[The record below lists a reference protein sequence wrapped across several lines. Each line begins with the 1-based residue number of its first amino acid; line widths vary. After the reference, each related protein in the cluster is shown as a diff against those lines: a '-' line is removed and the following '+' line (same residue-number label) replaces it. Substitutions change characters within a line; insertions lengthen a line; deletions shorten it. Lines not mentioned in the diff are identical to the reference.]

1 MQEKKKLV
9 NISINI
15 YTTYFGFLTKKK
27 KKKLTKIKPSWQV
40 EKQKRTYHKISS
52 STTECCTNERLWYC
66 PIKLRPIQGSDRPPP
81 GVSLSALCSLQ
92 QGCKWTTC
100 KLPCLTNLMAILFV
114 HSLIFFSNTSLF
126 FFLIASAHGV
136 TGDKIS
142 QSRVHKGLKF
152 VLFWRIVSLLAP
164 PCLLVVH
171 HFVRL
176 SENHGEL

>member
-9 NISINI
+9 NIPIYI

-27 KKKLTKIKPSWQV
+27 QKKKLTKIKPSWQV

-66 PIKLRPIQGSDRPPP
+66 PIKLRLIQGSGRPPP

-100 KLPCLTNLMAILFV
+100 ESPWLTNLMAILFV
-114 HSLIFFSNTSLF
+114 HSLIFFANTSLS
-126 FFLIASAHGV
+126 LSH
-136 TGDKIS
+136 
-142 QSRVHKGLKF
+142 RVSSWGNKG
-152 VLFWRIVSLLAP
+152 
-164 PCLLVVH
+164 
-171 HFVRL
+171 
-176 SENHGEL
+176 